1 MVGVRVSGRGQ
12 GEWQGSGQG
21 LRSPWHHADFLVLL
35 ALVLVECA
43 RHALER
49 EGVDPDDL
57 ARVRARVRARAR
69 ARARARV
76 WVRVRVIGLG
86 SGLGPGLGLGRWCR

>member
-1 MVGVRVSGRGQ
+1 MSGRGQ